1 MVENKEKVAKI
12 TPKNDISEKK
22 KKKKKKKKK
31 NNYKD
36 MMADIMKPKVSQ
48 EEKLKLK
55 RDAMME
61 NALGGGSFK
70 KIEVI

>member
-22 KKKKKKKKK
+22 KKKKKK
-31 NNYKD
+31 NYKD

>member
-22 KKKKKKKKK
+22 KKKKKKK

-36 MMADIMKPKVSQ
+36 MMAHIMKPKVSQ

>member
-22 KKKKKKKKK
+22 KKKKKKKQ
-31 NNYKD
+31 NYKN